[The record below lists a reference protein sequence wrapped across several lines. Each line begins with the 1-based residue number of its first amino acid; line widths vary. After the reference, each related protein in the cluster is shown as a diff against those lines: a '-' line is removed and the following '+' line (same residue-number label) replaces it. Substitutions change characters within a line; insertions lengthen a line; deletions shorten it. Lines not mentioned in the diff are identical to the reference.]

1 MLDLQVCAYK
11 ILIYTCIY
19 VYVYIYVDVKI
30 VVRVKNTIEITNIV
44 SQGHSL
50 LNFQKWLQALTLF
63 FPCMQQFASLSLF
76 LKSLGKTK
84 Y

>member
-11 ILIYTCIY
+11 ILTYTCIY

-63 FPCMQQFASLSLF
+63 FPCMQRIASLSLF